1 MFISWRLLF
10 QLHVL
15 TPPGGA
21 AMFSTRVAR
30 LIAGKVGYGVC
41 CFLAAVLLVVA
52 GYAHKAVAD
61 LSALGDGITIG
72 GSSSVGA
79 MNILVMGLESRTN
92 FQGQCLSSALLTAMH
107 AGNVASC
114 ENQTVGAQDTD
125 TLILVHIF
133 AGGHKAVGFSIPRDD
148 LVTYPK
154 AYYDGI
160 TQGKIDQAYYFAY
173 VASLD
178 ETYGSSISSKERY
191 QQANDAGQAA
201 EIATVESVTGVH
213 IDNYVVLNLAGF
225 FALAQDFG
233 GVEVCVAPTTVNGTR
248 DANLID
254 QASGWN
260 AVADGYNLKKGG
272 SQYLHLAA
280 DQALAFVRDRDS
292 LPDTDLSR
300 THRQQAV
307 IDYVIWQLKHEN
319 AFSDLGQLT
328 ALLGD
333 AKQWLIT
340 NSGFDL
346 FDFATN
352 MSALTGKNLKFYTLP
367 IAGFADVELNGSMQD
382 VNDID
387 VGYIQQVVSKAFNP
401 PPPATGSG
409 KSAVKK
415 KAVPI
420 PAASTVTADVYNG
433 GSTAGLAGSASQ
445 ALVSLGYKAG
455 AVEDASAQSQ
465 TPVTGTEV
473 FYGAGASANAAKIA
487 TDLGAT
493 AKALASLPAQHVEV
507 LLGTGSTVVP
517 AGLAPTSTS
526 SPSPSASAS
535 SSAAAD
541 NGAAGGAVTVA
552 ANAKYGIPCVY

>member
-1 MFISWRLLF
+1 
-10 QLHVL
+10 
-15 TPPGGA
+15 
-21 AMFSTRVAR
+21 MFSTRVAK
-30 LIAGKVGYGVC
+30 LIAGKVGYAVS

-61 LSALGDGITIG
+61 LSALGGGITIG

-114 ENQTVGAQDTD
+114 EDQTVGSQDTD

-133 AGGHKAVGFSIPRDD
+133 AGGQKAVGFSIPRDD

-160 TQGKIDQAYYFAY
+160 TTGKIDQAYYFAY
-173 VASLD
+173 VSSLNS
-178 ETYGSSISSKERY
+178 TYGSSMSSNDRY
-191 QQANDAGQAA
+191 QLANQAGQAA

-213 IDNYVVLNLAGF
+213 IDNYAVMNLAGF
-225 FALAQDFG
+225 FTLAQDFG
-233 GVEVCVAPTTVNGTR
+233 GIEVCVTPTTVNGTA
-248 DANLID
+248 DANLSD
-254 QASGWN
+254 SASGWN

-307 IDYVIWQLKHEN
+307 IDYVIWELKHEN

-333 AKQWLIT
+333 AKQWLVV
-340 NSGFDL
+340 NSGFNL

-367 IAGFADVELNGSMQD
+367 ISGYADVELNGSMQD

-387 VGYIQQVVSKAFNP
+387 VSYIQQVVNKAFNP
-401 PPPATGSG
+401 PPPVAPSG

-415 KAVPI
+415 KAAPI

-433 GSTAGLAGSASQ
+433 GSTAGLAGSVSQ

-455 AVEDASAQSQ
+455 AVGDASAQSQ
-465 TPVTGTEV
+465 TPVTGTGV

-487 TDLGAT
+487 TDFGTT

-517 AGLAPTSTS
+517 AALTRAA
-526 SPSPSASAS
+526 SPSPSSSPS
-535 SSAAAD
+535 SSSAAD

-552 ANAKYGIPCVY
+552 ANAKYGIPCVF

>member
-1 MFISWRLLF
+1 
-10 QLHVL
+10 
-15 TPPGGA
+15 
-21 AMFSTRVAR
+21 MFSTRAAR
-30 LIAGKVGYGVC
+30 LIAGKVGYTVI

-61 LSALGDGITIG
+61 LSAIGGGITIG

-79 MNILVMGLESRTN
+79 MNILVMGLESRTD
-92 FQGQCLSSALLTAMH
+92 FQGQCLSSGLLTAMH

-114 ENQTVGAQDTD
+114 EDQTVGSQDTD

-133 AGGHKAVGFSIPRDD
+133 AGGQKAVGFSIPRDD

-160 TQGKIDQAYYFAY
+160 TTGKIDQAYYFAY
-173 VASLD
+173 VTSLNS
-178 ETYGSSISSKERY
+178 TYGTSMSSSERY
-191 QQANDAGQAA
+191 LKANQAGQAA
-201 EIATVESVTGVH
+201 EIATVQAVTGVH
-213 IDNYVVLNLAGF
+213 IDNYAVMNLAGF
-225 FALAQDFG
+225 YTLAQDFG
-233 GVEVCVAPTTVNGTR
+233 GIEVCVTPTTVNGTA
-248 DANLID
+248 DANLYD
-254 QASGWN
+254 TASGWN

-409 KSAVKK
+409 KSTAKK
-415 KAVPI
+415 KTVPI
-420 PAASTVTADVYNG
+420 PAASTVTVDVYNG
-433 GSTAGLAGSASQ
+433 GSTSGLAGSVSQ
-445 ALVSLGYKAG
+445 ALVSLGYKQG
-455 AVEDASAQSQ
+455 AVNDASAQSQ
-465 TPVTGTEV
+465 TPAAGAEV

-487 TDLGAT
+487 TDFSAT

-517 AGLAPTSTS
+517 AGLTPTS

-535 SSAAAD
+535 AAAAD

-552 ANAKYGIPCVY
+552 ANAKFGIPCVY

>member
-1 MFISWRLLF
+1 
-10 QLHVL
+10 
-15 TPPGGA
+15 
-21 AMFSTRVAR
+21 MFSARVGR
-30 LIAGKVGYGVC
+30 MIAGKVVYAVSC
-41 CFLAAVLLVVA
+41 LLAAVLVIVA
-52 GYAHKAVAD
+52 GFAHKTVAAFDAV
-61 LSALGDGITIG
+61 GDGITIG

-92 FQGQCLSSALLTAMH
+92 FQGQCLSESLLVAMH
-107 AGNVASC
+107 AGSVASC
-114 ENQTVGAQDTD
+114 QDQTVGSEDTD

-133 AGGHKAVGFSIPRDD
+133 AGGQKAVGYSIPRDD

-160 TQGKIDQAYYFAY
+160 TTGKIDQAYYFAY
-173 VASLD
+173 VTSLNS
-178 ETYGSSISSKERY
+178 TYGSSMSSGERY
-191 QQANDAGQAA
+191 LKANQAGQQA
-201 EIATVESVTGVH
+201 EIDTVESVTGQH
-213 IDNYVVLNLAGF
+213 IDNYVVMNLAGF
-225 FALAQDFG
+225 FYLAQDFG
-233 GVEVCVAPTTVNGTR
+233 GVEVCVTPTTVNGTA
-248 DANLID
+248 DANLYD
-254 QASGWN
+254 LGQNNSGWN

-319 AFSDLGQLT
+319 AFSDIGQLD

-333 AKQWLIT
+333 AKQWLVV
-340 NSGFDL
+340 NNGFNL

-352 MSALTGKNLKFYTLP
+352 MDSLNGSNLKFYTLP
-367 IAGFADVELNGSMQD
+367 IVGYADIDLNGTTQD

-387 VGYIQQVVSKAFNP
+387 VSYIQQVVSKAFNP
-401 PPPATGSG
+401 PP
-409 KSAVKK
+409 AVKAPAKAATTK
-415 KAVPI
+415 KAAPI
-420 PAASTVTADVYNG
+420 PAASTVTVDVYNG
-433 GSTAGLAGSASQ
+433 GATAGLAGSVSA
-445 ALVSLGYKAG
+445 ALVSRGYKAG
-455 AVEDASAQSQ
+455 AVADASAQSQ
-465 TPVTGTEV
+465 TVETGTEV

-487 TDLGAT
+487 TDFGGT

-517 AGLAPTSTS
+517 AGLTPTSS
-526 SPSPSASAS
+526 SSSTPSPSSSS
-535 SSAAAD
+535 SSAAN

>member
-1 MFISWRLLF
+1 
-10 QLHVL
+10 
-15 TPPGGA
+15 
-21 AMFSTRVAR
+21 MFSTRVVR
-30 LIAGKVGYGVC
+30 LIAGKVSYVVS

-61 LSALGDGITIG
+61 LSALGGGITIR

-92 FQGQCLSSALLTAMH
+92 FYGQCLSASLLTAMH

-114 ENQTVGAQDTD
+114 EDETVGSQDTD

-133 AGGHKAVGFSIPRDD
+133 AGGQKAVGFSIPRDD

-160 TQGKIDQAYYFAY
+160 TTGKIDQAYYFAY
-173 VASLD
+173 VTSLNS
-178 ETYGSSISSKERY
+178 TYGSSMSSNDRY
-191 QQANDAGQAA
+191 QLANQAGQAA

-213 IDNYVVLNLAGF
+213 IDNYAVMNLAGF
-225 FALAQDFG
+225 FTLAQDFRG
-233 GVEVCVAPTTVNGTR
+233 IEVCVTPTTVNGTA
-248 DANLID
+248 DANLYD
-254 QASGWN
+254 SASGWN

-307 IDYVIWQLKHEN
+307 IDYVIWELKHEN

-333 AKQWLIT
+333 AKQWLVV
-340 NSGFDL
+340 NSGFNL

-367 IAGFADVELNGSMQD
+367 ISGYSDVDLNGSMQD

-387 VGYIQQVVSKAFNP
+387 VSYIQQVVNKAFNP
-401 PPPATGSG
+401 PPPVTPG

-415 KAVPI
+415 KAAPI

-433 GSTAGLAGSASQ
+433 GSTAGLAGSVSE

-487 TDLGAT
+487 TDFGTT
-493 AKALASLPAQHVEV
+493 AKALASLPAHHVEV

-517 AGLAPTSTS
+517 AALTATASPSS
-526 SPSPSASAS
+526 SPSPSS
-535 SSAAAD
+535 SSSAAD

-552 ANAKYGIPCVY
+552 ANAKYGIPCVF

>member
-1 MFISWRLLF
+1 
-10 QLHVL
+10 
-15 TPPGGA
+15 
-21 AMFSTRVAR
+21 MFSTRVMR
-30 LIAGKVGYGVC
+30 LIAGKVGYTVS

-79 MNILVMGLESRTN
+79 MNILVMGLESRTD
-92 FQGQCLSSALLTAMH
+92 FQGQCLSAALLTAMH

-114 ENQTVGAQDTD
+114 EDQTVGSQDTD

-133 AGGHKAVGFSIPRDD
+133 AGGQKAVGFSIPRDD

-160 TQGKIDQAYYFAY
+160 TTGKIDQAYYFAY
-173 VASLD
+173 VSSLNS
-178 ETYGSSISSKERY
+178 TYGTSMSSAERY
-191 QQANDAGQAA
+191 LKANQAGQAA
-201 EIATVESVTGVH
+201 EIATVQSVTGVH
-213 IDNYVVLNLAGF
+213 IDNYAVMNLAGF
-225 FALAQDFG
+225 FTLAQDFG
-233 GVEVCVAPTTVNGTR
+233 GIEVCVTPTKVNGTA
-248 DANLID
+248 DANLSD

-260 AVADGYNLKKGG
+260 ALADGYKLKKGG

-340 NSGFDL
+340 NSGFNL

-352 MSALTGKNLKFYTLP
+352 MSALTGKNLKFYTMP
-367 IAGFADVELNGSMQD
+367 ISGYADVDLNGSMQD
-382 VNDID
+382 VNNID
-387 VGYIQQVVSKAFNP
+387 VSYIQQVVSKAFNP
-401 PPPATGSG
+401 PPATPAA
-409 KSAVKK
+409 KSTVKK
-415 KAVPI
+415 KAAPI
-420 PAASTVTADVYNG
+420 PAASTVTVDVYNG
-433 GSTAGLAGSASQ
+433 GATAGLAGSVST

-455 AVEDASAQSQ
+455 AVADASAQSQ
-465 TPVTGTEV
+465 TPVTGAEV
-473 FYGAGASANAAKIA
+473 FYGTGASANAAKIA
-487 TDLGAT
+487 TDFSAS
-493 AKALASLPAQHVEV
+493 AKPLASLPAGHVEV

-517 AGLAPTSTS
+517 AGLASTS

-535 SSAAAD
+535 SAAAAD

-552 ANAKYGIPCVY
+552 ANARFGIPCVY

>member
-1 MFISWRLLF
+1 
-10 QLHVL
+10 
-15 TPPGGA
+15 
-21 AMFSTRVAR
+21 MFSARVAR
-30 LIAGKVGYGVC
+30 LVAGKVGYTVS
-41 CFLAAVLLVVA
+41 CFLAAVLLVVS

-61 LSALGDGITIG
+61 LDAIGGGITIG
-72 GSSSVGA
+72 GSSSIGA

-92 FQGQCLSSALLTAMH
+92 FQGQCLSSGLLTAMH

-114 ENQTVGAQDTD
+114 EDQTVGSQDTD

-133 AGGHKAVGFSIPRDD
+133 AGGQKAVGFSIPRDD

-154 AYYDGI
+154 AYFDGI
-160 TQGKIDQAYYFAY
+160 TTGKIDQAYYFAY
-173 VASLD
+173 VTSLNS
-178 ETYGSSISSKERY
+178 TSGSSMSSGERY
-191 QQANDAGQAA
+191 LKANQAGQAA
-201 EIATVESVTGVH
+201 EIATVQAVTGVH
-213 IDNYVVLNLAGF
+213 IDNYAVMNLAGF
-225 FALAQDFG
+225 FTLAQDFG
-233 GVEVCVAPTTVNGTR
+233 GIEACVTPTRVNGTA
-248 DANLID
+248 DANLYD
-254 QASGWN
+254 TASGWN

-307 IDYVIWQLKHEN
+307 IDYVIWELKHEN
-319 AFSDLGQLT
+319 AFSDIGQLT

-340 NSGFDL
+340 NAGFDL

-352 MSALTGKNLKFYTLP
+352 MSALNGKNLKFYTLP

-387 VGYIQQVVSKAFNP
+387 VSYIQQVVNKAFNP
-401 PPPATGSG
+401 PPPAPAPG
-409 KSAVKK
+409 KSAAKK
-415 KAVPI
+415 KAAPI
-420 PAASTVTADVYNG
+420 PAASTITVDVYNG
-433 GSTAGLAGSASQ
+433 GSTAGLAGSVSQ
-445 ALVSLGYKAG
+445 ALVSLGYKKG
-455 AVEDASAQSQ
+455 AVADASTQSQ
-465 TPVTGTEV
+465 AAVTGTEV

-487 TDLGAT
+487 TDFGGA

-517 AGLAPTSTS
+517 AGLTPTSSSTS
-526 SPSPSASAS
+526 TPSPAASASA
-535 SSAAAD
+535 AAAD

-552 ANAKYGIPCVY
+552 PNAKYGIPCVF

>member
-1 MFISWRLLF
+1 LF
-10 QLHVL
+10 SV
-15 TPPGGA
+15 
-21 AMFSTRVAR
+21 RVGR
-30 LIAGKVGYGVC
+30 IIAGKVGYTVSC
-41 CFLAAVLLVVA
+41 LLAAVLVVVS

-61 LSALGDGITIG
+61 LDGLGLGITIG

-92 FQGQCLSSALLTAMH
+92 FQGQCLSASLLTAMH
-107 AGNVASC
+107 AGNVGSC
-114 ENQTVGAQDTD
+114 EDQTVGAQDTD

-133 AGGHKAVGFSIPRDD
+133 AGGQKAVGFSIPRDD

-160 TQGKIDQAYYFAY
+160 TTGKVDQAYYFAY
-173 VASLD
+173 ITSLD
-178 ETYGSSISSKERY
+178 STFGSSMSSKERY

-201 EIATVESVTGVH
+201 EIATVESVTGVQ
-213 IDNYVVLNLAGF
+213 INNYVVMNLAGF

-233 GVEVCVAPTTVNGTR
+233 GIEVCVTPTTVNGTP
-248 DANLID
+248 DANLHD

-260 AVADGYNLKKGG
+260 AVADGYNQKKGG

-319 AFSDLGQLT
+319 AFSDIGQFT

-333 AKQWLIT
+333 ADQYVIT
-340 NSGFDL
+340 NNGFNL

-367 IAGFADVELNGSMQD
+367 ISGYSDIELNGSMQD

-387 VGYIQQVVSKAFNP
+387 PSYIQKVVNTAFNP
-401 PPPATGSG
+401 PAPVAKPA
-409 KSAVKK
+409 KAAAKK
-415 KAVPI
+415 MAVPV
-420 PAASTVTADVYNG
+420 PPASTVTVDVYNG
-433 GSTAGLAGSASQ
+433 GSTPGLAGAVSQ
-445 ALVSLGYKAG
+445 SLVSLGYKEGAIAG
-455 AVEDASAQSQ
+455 PPSGQ
-465 TPVTGTEV
+465 TVTSGTQV

-487 TDLGAT
+487 
-493 AKALASLPAQHVEV
+493 AKVGVSASALASLPVGHVEV
-507 LLGTGSTVVP
+507 LLGTSSTVVP
-517 AGLAPTSTS
+517 AGLSSSSTS
-526 SPSPSASAS
+526 SGSATPTPSST
-535 SSAAAD
+535 AAAN
-541 NGAAGGAVTVA
+541 NGEAGGAVTVA
-552 ANAKYGIPCVY
+552 ANAKYGIPCGY

>member
-1 MFISWRLLF
+1 
-10 QLHVL
+10 
-15 TPPGGA
+15 
-21 AMFSTRVAR
+21 MFSARALR
-30 LIAGKVGYGVC
+30 LIAGKVGYTAG

-61 LSALGDGITIG
+61 LSAIGGGITIG
-72 GSSSVGA
+72 GSSTVGA
-79 MNILVMGLESRTN
+79 MNILVMGLESRTD
-92 FQGQCLSSALLTAMH
+92 FQGQCLSSGLLTAMH

-114 ENQTVGAQDTD
+114 KDQTVGSQDTD

-133 AGGHKAVGFSIPRDD
+133 AGGQKAVGFSIPRDD

-160 TQGKIDQAYYFAY
+160 TTGKIDQAYYFAY
-173 VASLD
+173 VTSLNS
-178 ETYGSSISSKERY
+178 TYGSSMSSAERY
-191 QQANDAGQAA
+191 LKANQAGQAA
-201 EIATVESVTGVH
+201 EIATVQAVTGVH
-213 IDNYVVLNLAGF
+213 IDNYAVMNLAGF
-225 FALAQDFG
+225 YTLAQDFG
-233 GVEVCVAPTTVNGTR
+233 GIEVCVTPTTVNGTAH
-248 DANLID
+248 ANLYD
-254 QASGWN
+254 TASGWN

-272 SQYLHLAA
+272 AQYLHLAA

-367 IAGFADVELNGSMQD
+367 ISGFADVELNGSMQD
-382 VNDID
+382 VNDIN
-387 VGYIQQVVSKAFNP
+387 VSYIQQVVSKAFNP
-401 PPPATGSG
+401 PPPATGSA
-409 KSAVKK
+409 KSTAAK
-415 KAVPI
+415 KAAPI
-420 PAASTVTADVYNG
+420 PAASTVTVDVYNG
-433 GSTAGLAGSASQ
+433 GSTSGLAGSVSQ

-455 AVEDASAQSQ
+455 AVSDASAQSQ

-487 TDLGAT
+487 TDFGAT
-493 AKALASLPAQHVEV
+493 AKALATLPAQHVEV

-535 SSAAAD
+535 AAAD
-541 NGAAGGAVTVA
+541 NGAAGGAITVA
-552 ANAKYGIPCVY
+552 ANARYGIPCVY

>member
-1 MFISWRLLF
+1 LF
-10 QLHVL
+10 S
-15 TPPGGA
+15 A
-21 AMFSTRVAR
+21 RVGR
-30 LIAGKVGYGVC
+30 IIAGKVGYTVC
-41 CFLAAVLLVVA
+41 CLFAAILVVVS

-61 LSALGDGITIG
+61 LNGIGDGITIG

-92 FQGQCLSSALLTAMH
+92 FKGQCLSAALLTAMH
-107 AGNVASC
+107 AGKVSSC
-114 ENQTVGAQDTD
+114 EDQTVGSQDTD

-133 AGGHKAVGFSIPRDD
+133 AGGQKAVGFSIPRDD

-160 TQGKIDQAYYFAY
+160 TTGKIDQAYYFAY
-173 VASLD
+173 VTSLD
-178 ETYGSSISSKERY
+178 STYGSSMRATERY

-201 EIATVESVTGVH
+201 EIATVESVTGVN
-213 IDNYVVLNLAGF
+213 INNYVVMNLAGF
-225 FALAQDFG
+225 FGLAQDFG
-233 GVEVCVAPTTVNGTR
+233 GVEVCVTPTTVNGTA
-248 DANLID
+248 DANLSD

-260 AVADGYNLKKGG
+260 AVADGYNVKKGG

-319 AFSDLGQLT
+319 AFSDIGQLT
-328 ALLGD
+328 ALLSD
-333 AKQWLIT
+333 ADQYVIT
-340 NSGFDL
+340 NKGFNL

-367 IAGFADVELNGSMQD
+367 IAGYSDIELNGSMQD

-387 VGYIQQVVSKAFNP
+387 LSYIQKAVNTAFNP
-401 PPPATGSG
+401 PAPAAKSG
-409 KSAVKK
+409 KAAVKK

-420 PAASTVTADVYNG
+420 PPASTVTVDVYNG
-433 GSTAGLAGSASQ
+433 GSTSGLAGGVSQ
-445 ALVSLGYKAG
+445 ALASLGYKQG
-455 AVEDASAQSQ
+455 TVGDAPQGQ
-465 TPVTGTEV
+465 TVAADTEV

-487 TDLGAT
+487 TDFGTSAS
-493 AKALASLPAQHVEV
+493 ALASLAAGHVEV
-507 LLGTGSTVVP
+507 LLGTTSTVVP
-517 AGLAPTSTS
+517 AGLSSSSTS
-526 SPSPSASAS
+526 SSATPTPSST
-535 SSAAAD
+535 AAAN
-541 NGAAGGAVTVA
+541 NGEAGGVVTVG

>member
-1 MFISWRLLF
+1 
-10 QLHVL
+10 
-15 TPPGGA
+15 
-21 AMFSTRVAR
+21 MFSTRIAR
-30 LIAGKVGYGVC
+30 LIAGKISYTVSC
-41 CFLAAVLLVVA
+41 LLAAVLLVVA

-61 LSALGDGITIG
+61 LDALGEGITIG

-92 FQGQCLSSALLTAMH
+92 FPGQCLSSGLLTAMH

-114 ENQTVGAQDTD
+114 EDQTVGSQDTD

-133 AGGHKAVGFSIPRDD
+133 AGGQKAVGFSIPRDD

-160 TQGKIDQAYYFAY
+160 TTGKIDQAYYFAY
-173 VASLD
+173 VSSLNS
-178 ETYGSSISSKERY
+178 TYGSSMSSSERY
-191 QQANDAGQAA
+191 LKANQAGQAA
-201 EIATVESVTGVH
+201 EIATVQSVTGVH
-213 IDNYVVLNLAGF
+213 IDNYAVMNLAGF
-225 FALAQDFG
+225 FTLAQDFG
-233 GVEVCVAPTTVNGTR
+233 GIEVCVTPTTVNGTA
-248 DANLID
+248 DANLYD
-254 QASGWN
+254 NASGWN
-260 AVADGYNLKKGG
+260 AVEDGYNLKKGG

-307 IDYVIWQLKHEN
+307 IDYVIWELRHEN
-319 AFSDLGQLT
+319 AFSDIGQLT

-352 MSALTGKNLKFYTLP
+352 MSALTGKNLEFYTLP
-367 IAGFADVELNGSMQD
+367 IAGFADVSLNGSMQD

-387 VGYIQQVVSKAFNP
+387 VSYIQQVVSKAFNP
-401 PPPATGSG
+401 PPAAPASG
-409 KSAVKK
+409 KSTAKK
-415 KAVPI
+415 KAAPI
-420 PAASTVTADVYNG
+420 PAASTVTVDVYNG
-433 GSTAGLAGSASQ
+433 GSTAGLAGGVSQ
-445 ALVSLGYKAG
+445 ALVSLGYQKG
-455 AVEDASAQSQ
+455 AVNDASAQSQ

-487 TDLGAT
+487 TDFGAT
-493 AKALASLPAQHVEV
+493 AKALASLPAQQVEV

-517 AGLAPTSTS
+517 AGLTPAS
-526 SPSPSASAS
+526 SATPSPSASPS

>member
-1 MFISWRLLF
+1 
-10 QLHVL
+10 
-15 TPPGGA
+15 
-21 AMFSTRVAR
+21 MFSARVGR
-30 LIAGKVGYGVC
+30 LIAGKVVYTVSC
-41 CFLAAVLLVVA
+41 LLAAVLVIVA
-52 GYAHKAVAD
+52 GFAHKTVAAFD
-61 LSALGDGITIG
+61 AFGDGITIG
-72 GSSSVGA
+72 GSSSIGE

-92 FQGQCLSSALLTAMH
+92 FQGQCLSESLLVAMH
-107 AGNVASC
+107 AGSVASC
-114 ENQTVGAQDTD
+114 EDQTVGSEDTD

-133 AGGHKAVGFSIPRDD
+133 AGGQKAVGFSIPRDD

-160 TQGKIDQAYYFAY
+160 TTGKIDQAYYFAY
-173 VASLD
+173 VTSLNS
-178 ETYGSSISSKERY
+178 TYGSSMSSSERY
-191 QQANDAGQAA
+191 LKANQAGQQA
-201 EIATVESVTGVH
+201 EIDTVESVTGVH
-213 IDNYVVLNLAGF
+213 IDNYVVMNLAGF
-225 FALAQDFG
+225 FYLAQDFG
-233 GVEVCVAPTTVNGTR
+233 GIEVCVTPTTVNGTA
-248 DANLID
+248 DANLYD
-254 QASGWN
+254 LGQLNSGWD

-319 AFSDLGQLT
+319 AFSDLAQLD

-333 AKQWLIT
+333 AKQWLVV
-340 NSGFDL
+340 NNGFNL

-352 MSALTGKNLKFYTLP
+352 MSALNGSNLKFYTLP
-367 IAGFADVELNGSMQD
+367 IAGYADIELNGTIQD

-387 VGYIQQVVSKAFNP
+387 VGYIQQVVNKAFNP
-401 PPPATGSG
+401 PPPVKAPA
-409 KSAVKK
+409 KSTAKK

-420 PAASTVTADVYNG
+420 PAASTVTVDVYNG
-433 GSTAGLAGSASQ
+433 GSTEGLAGSVSQ

-455 AVEDASAQSQ
+455 AVADASAQSQ
-465 TPVTGTEV
+465 TVVTGTEV

-487 TDLGAT
+487 TDFAAT

-517 AGLAPTSTS
+517 AALSPTSSSTP
-526 SPSPSASAS
+526 SPSPSS
-535 SSAAAD
+535 SSAAN
-541 NGAAGGAVTVA
+541 NGAAGGAVSVA

>member
-1 MFISWRLLF
+1 
-10 QLHVL
+10 
-15 TPPGGA
+15 
-21 AMFSTRVAR
+21 MFSTRVAR

-114 ENQTVGAQDTD
+114 EDQTVGSQDTD

-133 AGGHKAVGFSIPRDD
+133 AGGQKAVGFSIPRDD

-160 TQGKIDQAYYFAY
+160 TTGKIDQAYYFAY
-173 VASLD
+173 VSSLNS
-178 ETYGSSISSKERY
+178 TYGSSMSSSERY
-191 QQANDAGQAA
+191 LKANQAGQAA
-201 EIATVESVTGVH
+201 EIATVQAVTGVH
-213 IDNYVVLNLAGF
+213 IDNYAVMNLAGF
-225 FALAQDFG
+225 FTLAQDFG
-233 GVEVCVAPTTVNGTR
+233 GIEACVTPTTVNGTA
-248 DANLID
+248 DANLYD
-254 QASGWN
+254 SASGWN

-367 IAGFADVELNGSMQD
+367 ISGYADVDLNGSMQD

-387 VGYIQQVVSKAFNP
+387 VSYIEQVVNKAFNP
-401 PPPATGSG
+401 PPPVAPSG

-415 KAVPI
+415 KTAPI

-433 GSTAGLAGSASQ
+433 GSTAGLADSVSQ
-445 ALVSLGYKAG
+445 ALVALGYKAG
-455 AVEDASAQSQ
+455 AVADASAQSQ
-465 TPVTGTEV
+465 TPVTGTGV

-487 TDLGAT
+487 TDFGTT

-517 AGLAPTSTS
+517 AALTPTSSPSS
-526 SPSPSASAS
+526 SPSPSPS
-535 SSAAAD
+535 SSSAAD

-552 ANAKYGIPCVY
+552 ANAKYGIPCVF

>member
-1 MFISWRLLF
+1 
-10 QLHVL
+10 
-15 TPPGGA
+15 
-21 AMFSTRVAR
+21 MFSARVVR
-30 LIAGKVGYGVC
+30 LIAGKVGYTVS
-41 CFLAAVLLVVA
+41 CFLAAVLVVVA

-61 LSALGDGITIG
+61 LSALGGGITIG

-79 MNILVMGLESRTN
+79 MNILVMGLESRTD
-92 FQGQCLSSALLTAMH
+92 FQGQCLSSGLLTAMH

-114 ENQTVGAQDTD
+114 KDQTVGSQDTD

-133 AGGHKAVGFSIPRDD
+133 AGGQKAVGFSIPRDD

-160 TQGKIDQAYYFAY
+160 TTGKIDQAYYFAY
-173 VASLD
+173 VTSLNS
-178 ETYGSSISSKERY
+178 TYGSSMSSTERY
-191 QQANDAGQAA
+191 QKANQAGQAA
-201 EIATVESVTGVH
+201 EIATVQAVTGVH
-213 IDNYVVLNLAGF
+213 IDNYAVMNLAGF
-225 FALAQDFG
+225 YTLAQDFG
-233 GVEVCVAPTTVNGTR
+233 GIEVCVTPTTVNGTAH
-248 DANLID
+248 ANLYD
-254 QASGWN
+254 TASGWN
-260 AVADGYNLKKGG
+260 AVADGYKLNKGG

-292 LPDTDLSR
+292 LPGTDLSR

-367 IAGFADVELNGSMQD
+367 ISGFADVELNGSMQD

-387 VGYIQQVVSKAFNP
+387 VSYVQQVVNKAFNP
-401 PPPATGSG
+401 PPPAAAPG
-409 KSAVKK
+409 KTAAAK
-415 KAVPI
+415 KAPPI
-420 PAASTVTADVYNG
+420 PAASTVTVDVYNG
-433 GSTAGLAGSASQ
+433 GSTSGLAGGVSQ

-455 AVEDASAQSQ
+455 AVSDASAQSQ
-465 TPVTGTEV
+465 TPATGTQV

-487 TDLGAT
+487 TDFGGT

-517 AGLAPTSTS
+517 AGLTPTSP
-526 SPSPSASAS
+526 SPSPSASTSAPA
-535 SSAAAD
+535 AAAD
-541 NGAAGGAVTVA
+541 NGAAGGAITVA
-552 ANAKYGIPCVY
+552 ANAKFGIPCVY

>member
-1 MFISWRLLF
+1 
-10 QLHVL
+10 
-15 TPPGGA
+15 
-21 AMFSTRVAR
+21 MFSAHVAR
-30 LIAGKVGYGVC
+30 LVAGKVGYTVS

-79 MNILVMGLESRTN
+79 MNILVMGLESRTD
-92 FQGQCLSSALLTAMH
+92 FQGQCLSSGLLTAMH

-114 ENQTVGAQDTD
+114 KDQTVGSQDTD

-133 AGGHKAVGFSIPRDD
+133 AGGQKAVGFSIPRDD

-154 AYYDGI
+154 AYFDGI
-160 TQGKIDQAYYFAY
+160 TTGKIDQAYYFAY
-173 VASLD
+173 VTSLNS
-178 ETYGSSISSKERY
+178 TSGTSVSSAERY
-191 QQANDAGQAA
+191 LKANQAGQAA
-201 EIATVESVTGVH
+201 EIATVQSVTGVH
-213 IDNYVVLNLAGF
+213 IDNYAVMNLAGF
-225 FALAQDFG
+225 FTLAQDFG
-233 GVEVCVAPTTVNGTR
+233 GIEACVTPTKVNGTA
-248 DANLID
+248 DANLYD
-254 QASGWN
+254 TASGWN

-340 NSGFDL
+340 NSGFNL

-352 MSALTGKNLKFYTLP
+352 MSALTGKNLKFYTMP
-367 IAGFADVELNGSMQD
+367 ISGFADVDLNGSMQD

-387 VGYIQQVVSKAFNP
+387 VSYIQQVVSKAFNP
-401 PPPATGSG
+401 PPPAATPG

-415 KAVPI
+415 KAAPI
-420 PAASTVTADVYNG
+420 PAASTVTVDVYNG
-433 GSTAGLAGSASQ
+433 GSAAGLAGSVST

-455 AVEDASAQSQ
+455 AVADAAATAQ
-465 TPVTGTEV
+465 TPAAGTEV
-473 FYGAGASANAAKIA
+473 LYGTGASANAAKIA
-487 TDLGAT
+487 TDFGTT
-493 AKALASLPAQHVEV
+493 AKSLPTLTAGHVEV
-507 LLGTGSTVVP
+507 LLGTGTTVVP
-517 AGLAPTSTS
+517 AGLTPTSAS
-526 SPSPSASAS
+526 STSPSASAS
-535 SSAAAD
+535 AAAAN
-541 NGAAGGAVTVA
+541 NGAAGGVVTVA
-552 ANAKYGIPCVY
+552 ANAKFGIPCVY

>member
-1 MFISWRLLF
+1 
-10 QLHVL
+10 
-15 TPPGGA
+15 
-21 AMFSTRVAR
+21 MFSTRVAK
-30 LIAGKVGYGVC
+30 LIAGKVGYAVS

-61 LSALGDGITIG
+61 LSALGGGITIG

-114 ENQTVGAQDTD
+114 EDQTVGSQDTD

-133 AGGHKAVGFSIPRDD
+133 AGGQKAVGFSIPRDD

-160 TQGKIDQAYYFAY
+160 TTGKIDQAYYFAY
-173 VASLD
+173 VSSLNS
-178 ETYGSSISSKERY
+178 TSGSSMSSNDRY
-191 QQANDAGQAA
+191 QKANQAGQAA

-213 IDNYVVLNLAGF
+213 IDNYAVMNLAGF
-225 FALAQDFG
+225 FTLAQDFRG
-233 GVEVCVAPTTVNGTR
+233 IEVCVTPTTVNGTA
-248 DANLID
+248 DANLSD
-254 QASGWN
+254 SASGWN

-319 AFSDLGQLT
+319 AFSDLGQRD

-333 AKQWLIT
+333 AKQWLVV
-340 NSGFDL
+340 NNGFNL

-367 IAGFADVELNGSMQD
+367 ISGYADVDLNGSMQD

-387 VGYIQQVVSKAFNP
+387 VSYIKQVVNKAFNP
-401 PPPATGSG
+401 PPPVAPG

-415 KAVPI
+415 KAAPI

-433 GSTAGLAGSASQ
+433 GSTAGLAGSVSQ
-445 ALVSLGYKAG
+445 ALVALGYKAG

-487 TDLGAT
+487 TDFGTT
-493 AKALASLPAQHVEV
+493 AKALASLSAQHVEV

-517 AGLAPTSTS
+517 AALTPTASPSSPS
-526 SPSPSASAS
+526 SPSPSS
-535 SSAAAD
+535 SSAAD

-552 ANAKYGIPCVY
+552 ANAKYGIPCVF